1 MELSNIITESSL
13 NKDARSEISADA
25 ELLKS
30 IANLINIDTGK
41 SDIIS

>member
-13 NKDARSEISADA
+13 NKDASEISADA